1 MAAGGP
7 GRGRGAIIAKLLELE
22 QRPGPPT
29 SSSTAGGSPPV
40 QEAVQVPLPRS
51 SGRGAILRRI
61 QQIQAETITNR
72 NQQTPITPTPQPA
85 DPLDQPP
92 VPRGRGK
99 LLMTLGLQSQPSLPA
114 PRVTAPTPLQRV
126 LSHVEPPPPAVVAST
141 TPEVTSV
148 TKQFR
153 RIQIDANRE
162 PSINRGTTGQEVPA
176 TANYIHLYLK
186 EGRGIYEYEV
196 RFNPPVDDRIY
207 CEKLLFVQHRD
218 LFGRNRTFDGV
229 TMYLP
234 RKLDE
239 VDTILTSVHPITNE
253 THTISLIF
261 KKERSM
267 GECTHMFN
275 VLFSIIQRE
284 LNMVKLD
291 REYFSKDR
299 SYSIPQHKL
308 EIWPGYVTAV
318 DAFEGGIMLNCN
330 SSNKVLRT
338 QTVLDVIKDI
348 LSRGGGGD
356 WKTVLER
363 MLIGQSVMTMR
374 PVNIYRIDDIDFSQ
388 NPKSTFE
395 KADGTVMDYVEY
407 HRRKDIQIHDFQQP
421 LLVHR
426 PKPSKRPGGTGLLM
440 LIPEL
445 CYMTGLTD
453 EFRNDFKVI
462 KDVSM
467 YTRVNPN
474 QRQRLLQDFI
484 DSIKNS
490 PACVKLLDEWGLAIP
505 ERSICLTARTL
516 PPEKIFFGR
525 NFEDM
530 GSCNADWSRA
540 ASSQQMLEV
549 VNINNWLVLYT
560 QRDEVNSR
568 NFVEM
573 MAKVCPQMGVKV
585 EIPVM
590 QKIQDERT
598 ETYLK
603 GLREGLNQ
611 NVQLTVIIFPSLRDD
626 KYSAIKKMCCVEC
639 PVPSQVINSRTI
651 SRPDKLRSIVQK
663 IALQINCKLGGALWA
678 VKIPFAKAMICG
690 IDTYHDTK
698 NRGQSVAGF
707 VASLNPNVTRWHS
720 QVFMQSS
727 DCVMVNG
734 LQTALANA
742 LQKYSE
748 VNKFLP
754 EVIICYRAGL
764 GDGQLNVCKEY
775 EVQALEKAFDVI
787 NPAYKPML
795 AVIVC
800 QKRINT
806 RIFLPKNGDFENP
819 LPGLIVD
826 HTITRR
832 YLFDFFLVSQMVRQG
847 TVTPTHYVVL
857 HNTTTMDPDKIQR
870 LTYKMCHLYYNWSG
884 TIRVPAPCQYAH
896 KLAHLVGSSIHKDP
910 AQILCDSLFFL

>member
-1 MAAGGP
+1 
-7 GRGRGAIIAKLLELE
+7 
-22 QRPGPPT
+22 
-29 SSSTAGGSPPV
+29 
-40 QEAVQVPLPRS
+40 
-51 SGRGAILRRI
+51 
-61 QQIQAETITNR
+61 
-72 NQQTPITPTPQPA
+72 
-85 DPLDQPP
+85 
-92 VPRGRGK
+92 
-99 LLMTLGLQSQPSLPA
+99 
-114 PRVTAPTPLQRV
+114 
-126 LSHVEPPPPAVVAST
+126 
-141 TPEVTSV
+141 
-148 TKQFR
+148 
-153 RIQIDANRE
+153 
-162 PSINRGTTGQEVPA
+162 VPA

-445 CYMTGLTD
+445 CYMTGLT
-453 EFRNDFKVI
+453 EEMRNDFKVM
-462 KDVSM
+462 KDVSN

-490 PACVKLLDEWGLAIP
+490 PACVKLLDEWGLAVP
-505 ERSICLTARTL
+505 EKSIRLTARTL

-525 NFEDM
+525 NFEDR
-530 GSCNADWSRA
+530 GSYNADWSRA
-540 ASSQQMLEV
+540 ASSQHMLEV

-806 RIFLPKNGDFENP
+806 RIFLPCAIMSVCVPPKGAP
-819 LPGLIVD
+819 L
-826 HTITRR
+826 
-832 YLFDFFLVSQMVRQG
+832 S
-847 TVTPTHYVVL
+847 
-857 HNTTTMDPDKIQR
+857 TTE
-870 LTYKMCHLYYNWSG
+870 
-884 TIRVPAPCQYAH
+884 
-896 KLAHLVGSSIHKDP
+896 
-910 AQILCDSLFFL
+910 